1 MLHSANSE
9 LVLDVIE
16 ETVDFVFKADR
27 MSDQQISKLKES
39 ITEMLEMYFGLAI
52 EASANFDEEKARD
65 NCDDSDLLLLCLRI
79 VEGVEAWG
87 TDPPSK
93 QVLDQI
99 METGKD
105 EIDAVRYTMEDFK

>member
-9 LVLDVIE
+9 LVLDVVE

-27 MSDQQISKLKES
+27 VSDQQISKMKET
-39 ITEMLEMYFGLAI
+39 ITAAVEIYFGLAI
-52 EASANFDEEKARD
+52 EASANFDDEKARE

-79 VEGVEAWG
+79 VEGIEAWG
-87 TDPPSK
+87 SDQPSK

-99 METGKD
+99 LEVGKE

>member
-9 LVLDVIE
+9 LVLDVVE

-27 MSDQQISKLKES
+27 VSDQQVSKLKET
-39 ITEMLEMYFGLAI
+39 ITETMEMFFGFAI
-52 EASANFDEEKARD
+52 EASANFDEEKARA